1 MLKRGQANTAF
12 EVMLMVTESTR
23 SAIWQDMLD
32 SERYY
37 RYYGQLADRYT
48 KIHYAIRILL
58 LVMVIAEAT
67 LSGFLLIGNE
77 DWQTY
82 IVWSIVGCA
91 VLLAIFIPVD
101 VVFNFGQAATALGW
115 ISGDC
120 SFLNL
125 RYQHLWQD
133 IESDIIDEYQARKS
147 QRDLMLEYYILT
159 SRFSVLANRK
169 INKKSQ
175 EDANRVLEDRYA
187 T

>member
-1 MLKRGQANTAF
+1 
-12 EVMLMVTESTR
+12 MVSESTR

-48 KIHYAIRILL
+48 KYHYAIRILL
-58 LVMVIAEAT
+58 LVLVIAEAS
-67 LSGFLLIGNE
+67 LAGFLVIGNA
-77 DWQTY
+77 DWQKY
-82 IVWSIVGCA
+82 IVWSIVACA

-101 VVFNFGQAATALGW
+101 VVFNFGQASTALGW

-125 RYQHLWQD
+125 RYQQLWQD
-133 IESDIIDEYQARKS
+133 IESNIIDEEQARKA

-159 SRFSVLANRK
+159 ARFSVLANRK
-169 INKKSQ
+169 INKRSQ

-187 T
+187 K